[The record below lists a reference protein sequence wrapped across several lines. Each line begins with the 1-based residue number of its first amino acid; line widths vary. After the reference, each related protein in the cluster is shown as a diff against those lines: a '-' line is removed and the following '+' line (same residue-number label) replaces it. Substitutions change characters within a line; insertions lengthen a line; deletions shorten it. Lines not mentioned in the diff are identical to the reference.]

1 MRTIGLALLV
11 VAGAAACD
19 GTTTPMQG
27 ISGGGGGGGT
37 TTTAAVTIGD
47 NFFSPVQDTVGVGGT
62 VTWTWTGTNRHQIT
76 FDDGAPGSDTLTTG
90 TFSRTFNTTGTF
102 TYFDGVFG
110 RQVMNGAIIVQ

>member
-1 MRTIGLALLV
+1 MRAILLGILLV
-11 VAGAAACD
+11 ARVAACD
-19 GTTTPMQG
+19 STTTPVQG
-27 ISGGGGGGGT
+27 ISGGGGGGT

-47 NFFSPVQDTVGVGGT
+47 NFVSPVQDTVGVGGT
-62 VTWTWTGTNRHQIT
+62 VTWTWTGANRHQIT

-90 TFSRTFNTTGTF
+90 TFSLTFSATGTY

>member
-11 VAGAAACD
+11 VAGAAACE

-90 TFSRTFNTTGTF
+90 TFSRTFSATGTY